1 MVYKEKRRRVPIF
14 LWPTHQAKRRF
25 LCRLCTCIFI
35 PIYQIFTCENIGNRL
50 FFTAIFL
57 DVVKPLWLNFGVI
70 YTTIFQI
77 FTCEIIENIHIYL
90 FQYFLNFPL
99 ITKKIN
105 AKNLK
110 MCKDNTI
117 KKSKPLASVN
127 LYRELRNFNSIP
139 CTLYIEE

>member
-1 MVYKEKRRRVPIF
+1 MQTLYMYFYTNLIDFHMRKYRKLPF
-14 LWPTHQAKRRF
+14 
-25 LCRLCTCIFI
+25 
-35 PIYQIFTCENIGNRL
+35 

-57 DVVKPLWLNFGVI
+57 DVVKPFRWNFGVI

-117 KKSKPLASVN
+117 KKSKPLASVD
-127 LYRELRNFNSIP
+127 LYRELRNFYSIP